1 MCGWSEHPTR
11 TQRET
16 KEKMGKGE
24 MRQVRRRRRRGGDDD
39 GDDDDGDVGAQVCG
53 WGITLRQLFLSLSS
67 SAYSSLSAVLSS
79 SLSAVLSAF
88 ASSPRRSRYVM
99 SVNRA
104 Y

>member
-24 MRQVRRRRRRGGDDD
+24 MRQVRRRRRGGGDDD
-39 GDDDDGDVGAQVCG
+39 GDGDDGDVGAQVCG
-53 WGITLRQLFLSLSS
+53 WGITLHQLFLSSCS
-67 SAYSSLSAVLSS
+67 FAYSSLSS
-79 SLSAVLSAF
+79 VLSAF